1 MIKVGIVDYQLNN
14 LKSVNHAVI
23 KQGYES
29 IILTEPEMFES
40 VDMIILP
47 GVGAYSQAMK
57 NLKEKNLD
65 EATVSFAKKG
75 SPVLGICLGMQLLL
89 DKSYEFKETI
99 GLGLVKGTVK
109 KLESSNS
116 TNISTKIPNTG
127 WRKINVNVSNNNLL
141 LSNLDNKFM
150 YFVHSYYS
158 ILEDKN
164 LISSMTRFDHFDF
177 CSSFAKD
184 NIIGMQ
190 FHPEKSG
197 KDGLSIY
204 GNITKLF
211 I

>member
-23 KQGYES
+23 KQDYDS

-65 EATVSFAKKG
+65 EAIVSFAKKG

-109 KLESSNS
+109 KLASSNS
-116 TNISTKIPNTG
+116 INISTKIPNIG
-127 WRKINVNVSNNNLL
+127 WRKINVNINNNNLL

-158 ILEDKN
+158 ILEDKS
-164 LISSMTRFDHFDF
+164 LISSITRFDHFDF

>member
-1 MIKVGIVDYQLNN
+1 MIKVGIVDYQINN

-23 KQGYES
+23 KQGYDS
-29 IILTEPEMFES
+29 IILTDPEMFES
-40 VDMIILP
+40 VDMIVLP

-65 EATVSFAKKG
+65 EAIVSFAKKG

-89 DKSYEFKETI
+89 DKSEEFKETI
-99 GLGLVKGTVK
+99 GLGLVKGRVK
-109 KLESSNS
+109 KLALSNS
-116 TNISTKIPNTG
+116 INSSTKIPNTG
-127 WRKINVNVSNNNLL
+127 WRKINVNINNNNLL
-141 LSNLDNKFM
+141 LSDLDNKFM

-158 ILEDKN
+158 ILEDEN

-197 KDGLSIY
+197 QDGLSIY
-204 GNITKLF
+204 GNLTKLF